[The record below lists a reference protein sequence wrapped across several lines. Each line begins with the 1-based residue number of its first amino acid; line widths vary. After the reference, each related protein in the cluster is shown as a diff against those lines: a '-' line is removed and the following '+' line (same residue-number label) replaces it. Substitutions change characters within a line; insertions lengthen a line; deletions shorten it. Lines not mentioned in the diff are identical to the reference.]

1 LGVWLHRR
9 NDFLFFGALGRFGF
23 TVCAPWLKFA
33 LFLCDTFRRF
43 PVFSLSRKDKKMKF
57 KNLLAVVLAASSAV
71 VVTTASA
78 APVVLTT
85 LTDAVDFSTSSSA
98 ILVVGAALIG
108 VYITIRAASFVIGMV
123 KR

>member
-1 LGVWLHRR
+1 
-9 NDFLFFGALGRFGF
+9 
-23 TVCAPWLKFA
+23 
-33 LFLCDTFRRF
+33 
-43 PVFSLSRKDKKMKF
+43 MKF

-78 APVVLTT
+78 AGTPVVLTS